1 MGIPRSVIAA
11 AALAATA
18 IAATATAAGPAAVA
32 RAVGPGPAGAT
43 LPDGAA
49 PFAVGTRAIGAVP
62 AASPLTIQF
71 WLAPRAAAAES
82 YAAAASTPG
91 SPLFRHFLSPAAY
104 TAGFAGVA
112 ADSGRDYV
120 QATAPVSVIDAALKV
135 QLRYYRTAGGRTAD
149 GYPLRASDRPVSL
162 PAAVAASVLGVTGLD
177 NAAPEPTYVTMG
189 THAANGKP
197 GGKTAAFPC
206 SQWYLQHYAAGLPRR
221 YGTTRF
227 PTVICGY
234 SPQQL
239 RLAYGYSAA
248 NTGRGVTIA
257 LVEVGLTRNMF
268 STLDLYAKA
277 HGIQRPSP
285 RRYRELS
292 LGRGSACGDPFNV
305 EEQMDVEAS
314 YDLAPL
320 ARQLVVGGDS
330 CDNGFAGLQALYD
343 ADEAV
348 LNGAGGHPL
357 AQIVSNSWEGWD
369 ETTPANMLAVE
380 HAYLI
385 RAAVEGVSML
395 FSAGDSSGVQTPSSD
410 PYATAVGGTTLGIG
424 RDNPRIFETGWSTGD
439 WTVSDGNWVAQGEQ
453 SASGGGA
460 SLLWSQPAYQQGV
473 VPDSMAEAT
482 GDRGGLVRTVP
493 DLSADADPYTGMAVG
508 LLSFGPHGN
517 QAGYAEQS
525 VGGTSLAAPLIAGIV
540 ADAEQGQ
547 GPFGF
552 LNPALYQ
559 LAGTGAFLDVLPVT
573 GATPAAYRGVACDQ
587 AMCGLLA
594 LGTFD
599 DQSWSMQGYSG
610 QVTAPGY
617 DTMTGI
623 GTPNGQQFITG
634 LRLDSRPMAKTASVS
649 GASPGLSRG
658 DDPPYPRCPRTRGQA
673 RRYGKTAIVSGAS
686 PAPPA

>member
-1 MGIPRSVIAA
+1 VPSAVKVIGAALLPPAVKVIAA
-11 AALAATA
+11 TGLVAAALSVVV
-18 IAATATAAGPAAVA
+18 AGPAALA
-32 RAVGPGPAGAT
+32 RA
-43 LPDGAA
+43 AA
-49 PFAVGTRAIGAVP
+49 PYAASGRAAYRAVP

-71 WLAPRAAAAES
+71 WLAPRTAAAES

-104 TAGFAGVA
+104 TARFGATAAAAADVESWLRSAGFAGVA
-112 ADSGRDYV
+112 PDSGRDYV

-135 QLRYYRTAGGRTAD
+135 QLRYYRTDGRRTAD

-177 NAAPEPTYVTMG
+177 NAAPQPTYVRMG
-189 THAANGKP
+189 IHAARKGKP

-206 SQWYLQHYAAGLPRR
+206 SQWYLQHYAAGLPRL

-227 PTVICGY
+227 PTVSCGY

-239 RLAYGYSAA
+239 RRAYGYSAA

-268 STLDLYAKA
+268 ATLDLYAKA

-285 RRYRELS
+285 RRYRELI

-314 YDLAPL
+314 YDLAPM
-320 ARQLVVGGDS
+320 AHQLVVGGDS
-330 CDNGFAGLQALYD
+330 CDDGFSGLQALYD
-343 ADEAV
+343 ADETV
-348 LNGAGGHPL
+348 LNGADGHPL

-424 RDNPRIFETGWSTGD
+424 RENPRVFETGWSTGD
-439 WTVSDGNWVAQGEQ
+439 WTVSNGKWVSQGEQ

-508 LLSFGPHGN
+508 QLSFGSRGN
-517 QAGYAEQS
+517 QTGYFEQS
-525 VGGTSLAAPLIAGIV
+525 VGGTSLAAPLIAGMV
-540 ADAEQGQ
+540 ADAAQGQ

-552 LNPALYQ
+552 LNPALYR

-573 GATPAAYRGVACDQ
+573 GATPAAYRAVACDE
-587 AMCGLLA
+587 AMCGALA

-599 DQSWSMQGYSG
+599 DQSLSMQGYAG

-623 GTPNGQQFITG
+623 GTPNGQQFITL
-634 LRLDSRPMAKTASVS
+634 LREL
-649 GASPGLSRG
+649 
-658 DDPPYPRCPRTRGQA
+658 Q
-673 RRYGKTAIVSGAS
+673 
-686 PAPPA
+686 